1 MFFALE
7 LILGGTKCIGSNFHV
22 LRSRNRFTR
31 YRGHQIF
38 FLILRSMTYFQRY
51 RGRRVPFLCFSL
63 PYSFSSVPWA
73 PSPVFIFYAL
83 RLVFYG
89 T

>member
-38 FLILRSMTYFQRY
+38 FSCFALYDLFSA
-51 RGRRVPFLCFSL
+51 VPRATC
-63 PYSFSSVPWA
+63 
-73 PSPVFIFYAL
+73 PVFMFFAPVLIFVGAVGAESSFHIL
-83 RLVFYG
+83 CSKTRF
-89 T
+89 